1 MTLEQLET
9 EVLALPQDSLLELFA
24 RILEQLAKTN
34 DMDQA
39 ILNEWIEEA
48 ATRDQD
54 LISGEVVGYPASQ
67 VFSDLRASL

>member
-48 ATRDQD
+48 ETRDQD
-54 LISGEVVGYPASQ
+54 LISGEVVGYSASQ